1 MAHAIWS
8 GAINFGLVTIPVKLQ
23 TAIRTNDLRFNFLH
37 KKDEGRINNVRRCS
51 LDGEELSYDDI
62 VRGYEYEK
70 GRYVILSDDDLK
82 SVNPEATQSVDI
94 VQFVDLTEINP
105 MYFDKPYYLEPEKR
119 GRHAY
124 ALLREALKTSGK
136 VGIAKVVIRSREHLA
151 ALKPN
156 GDALVLELMHFADEI
171 VDQASLDFPATEKP
185 HENEMKVA
193 QLLIDTMTEPF
204 DATKFRDEYR
214 DEVLAMIEARAAGKE
229 TEAAPVKA
237 PRHDNVVNLM
247 DVLQKSLEASK
258 NKDRATPARSAQKAS
273 AEKPKKTAKR
283 KTSAA

>member
-1 MAHAIWS
+1 
-8 GAINFGLVTIPVKLQ
+8 
-23 TAIRTNDLRFNFLH
+23 
-37 KKDEGRINNVRRCS
+37 
-51 LDGEELSYDDI
+51 
-62 VRGYEYEK
+62 
-70 GRYVILSDDDLK
+70 
-82 SVNPEATQSVDI
+82 
-94 VQFVDLTEINP
+94 
-105 MYFDKPYYLEPEKR
+105 
-119 GRHAY
+119 
-124 ALLREALKTSGK
+124 LREALKTSGK